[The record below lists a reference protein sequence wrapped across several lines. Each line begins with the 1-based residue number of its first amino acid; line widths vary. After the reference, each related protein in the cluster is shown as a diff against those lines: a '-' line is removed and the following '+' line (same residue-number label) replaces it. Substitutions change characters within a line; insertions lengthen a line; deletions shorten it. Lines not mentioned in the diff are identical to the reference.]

1 MANKKDYISDELLA
15 AYLDGNTNEEET
27 LRVLQAM
34 KGDQTLQEVL
44 NVVISLEASQED
56 TQDFLPILQMAA
68 ESGENICSVI
78 CEAEILKRR
87 GFQVNM
93 NNLLEKARSHNWLQA
108 EGTPLHC
115 IGKLLEDEK
124 LMLTRKYDATIEDIQ
139 KALSLQNEVIAVV
152 DSDKL
157 YPDQIDNEDLPNHAI
172 IVLDHDVKKSVVSIF
187 DPQKCST
194 FNIQC
199 SIFEMA
205 WKESRNYMIRVL
217 NSLEE
222 YSPQPITLD
231 DISLTEDL
239 LELQEAI
246 AENAHDVWAAARKA
260 EGWAYGPVR
269 DDEKKLHP
277 DLVPYSALSDGEKEY
292 DRIMAMNTIKL
303 VKKLGYEI
311 IVIKTEDE

>member
-44 NVVISLEASQED
+44 NVAISIEAAQED
-56 TQDFLPILQMAA
+56 SQDFLPMLQMAA

-87 GFQVNM
+87 GFQVII
-93 NNLLEKARSHNWLQA
+93 NNLLEKARSHNWLKA
-108 EGTPLHC
+108 EGTPLYC
-115 IGKLLEDEK
+115 VGKLLEDEK

-139 KALSLQNEVIAVV
+139 EALSLQNDVIAVV
-152 DSDKL
+152 DCDKL
-157 YPDQIDNEDLPNHAI
+157 FPDQTDNEDLPNHAI
-172 IVLDHDVKKSVVSIF
+172 IVLDYDVKKSLVSIF

-205 WKESRNYMIRVL
+205 WKESRNYMVRVL
-217 NSLEE
+217 NSPEE

-231 DISLTEDL
+231 DISLTDDL

-246 AENAHDVWAAARKA
+246 AENAHDVWAAARIA
-260 EGWAYGPVR
+260 EGWTYGPVR
-269 DDEKKLHP
+269 DDKKKQHP
-277 DLVPYSALSDGEKEY
+277 DLIPYSTLSEGEKEY
-292 DRIMAMNTIKL
+292 DRLMAMNTIKL
-303 VKKLGYEI
+303 VKKLGFELNN
-311 IVIKTEDE
+311 K